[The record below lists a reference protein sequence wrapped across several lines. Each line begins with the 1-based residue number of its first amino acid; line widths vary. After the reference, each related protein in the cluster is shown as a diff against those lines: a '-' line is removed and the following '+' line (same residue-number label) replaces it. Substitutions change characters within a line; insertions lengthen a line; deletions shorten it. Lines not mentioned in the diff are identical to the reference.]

1 MQLDLRR
8 GTMNI
13 ATLQTDTIIVGFD
26 SAWTDAPK
34 APGAVCAIAF
44 SQKGALDFIPPQ
56 LASFAQAT
64 EFIEAKKQRYSLCLV
79 ALDQPTIV
87 ANAAGSRPVERVAA
101 SLISFIG
108 GGVQPANTSKLGMF
122 CERAPIWKFKAELGA
137 QEEPDTSLSAQDGL
151 FMIEVFPALALPAF
165 NGRFAQRLRGPK
177 YNPANRRFRIE
188 DWQAVTLAVAE
199 TARDLG
205 VHELCDWAT
214 EMSRKVA
221 PRKADQDLL
230 DAAICSLVG
239 LIWRAC
245 DRSTS
250 AMIGDLRTG
259 YMIAP
264 VSPETHLRLS
274 LAAAKQKVPF
284 A

>member
-1 MQLDLRR
+1 
-8 GTMNI
+8 MNT
-13 ATLQTDTIIVGFD
+13 ATRQTDTIIVGFD

-34 APGAVCAIAF
+34 APGAICALAF
-44 SQKGALDFIPPQ
+44 DGSGALTFLPPQ
-56 LASFAQAT
+56 LASFAQAL
-64 EFIEAKKQRYSLCLV
+64 EFIKAKRPDYSFCLV

-87 ANAAGSRPVERVAA
+87 ANAAGCRPVERVAA

-122 CERAPIWKFKAELGA
+122 CDRAPIWKFKRELGA
-137 QEEPDTSLSAQDGL
+137 QEEPETSRAAQAGL
-151 FMIEVFPALALPAF
+151 FLIEVFPALALPAF
-165 NGRFAQRLRGPK
+165 KGCFAQRLRGPK

-188 DWQAVTLAVAE
+188 DWQAVALAVAE
-199 TARDLG
+199 AARDLG

-214 EMSRKVA
+214 EMSRKTA

-230 DAAICSLVG
+230 DAAICTLVG
-239 LIWRAC
+239 LIWRSC
-245 DRSTS
+245 DRSMS
-250 AMIGDLRTG
+250 AMIGDLSAG

-264 VSPETHLRLS
+264 VSPETRLRLS
-274 LAAAKQKVPF
+274 LSAVTRGVPF